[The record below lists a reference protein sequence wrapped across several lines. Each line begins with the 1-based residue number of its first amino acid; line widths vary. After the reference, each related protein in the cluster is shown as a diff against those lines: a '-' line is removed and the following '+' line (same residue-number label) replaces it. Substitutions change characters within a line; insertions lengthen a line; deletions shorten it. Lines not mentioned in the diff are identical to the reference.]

1 MISVDNIGVDFS
13 GSTLFNDVSF
23 VINENDKIALMGKNG
38 AGKSTLMKII
48 AGVQNANRGAVRAQ
62 KDTVIAYLPQH

>member
-23 VINENDKIALMGKNG
+23 VINENDKLALMGKIG
-38 AGKSTLMKII
+38 AVKSTL
-48 AGVQNANRGAVRAQ
+48 R
-62 KDTVIAYLPQH
+62 

>member
-1 MISVDNIGVDFS
+1 MISVDGLAVEFS

-38 AGKSTLMKII
+38 AGKSTMMKII
-48 AGVQNANRGAVRAQ
+48 AGEQKSNRGLVRIMNP
-62 KDTVIAYLPQH
+62 KGNRTF